1 MDDPDQLEKE
11 NEIKYKIAI
20 TMRWG
25 LIMYTSEQLLKAI
38 NKRSKKY
45 NKNFDDMKFSEKTFN
60 TIQVKE
66 KNPTKYYDNNETI
79 IWMPN
84 DKSVRVDVEDRKD
97 RNGNVWRYQQCRN
110 KTKSDQQG
118 FVKRRENE

>member
-1 MDDPDQLEKE
+1 MSNNNAVRINYLYKWAI
-11 NEIKYKIAI
+11 IKNYQQTK
-20 TMRWG
+20 
-25 LIMYTSEQLLKAI
+25 Q
-38 NKRSKKY
+38 KY
-45 NKNFDDMKFSEKTFN
+45 NKNFDDMRRFEKTFN

-66 KNPTKYYDNNETI
+66 KNPTKYYDYNETI

-84 DKSVRVDVEDRKD
+84 DKNVRVDVDDRKD

-110 KTKSDQQG
+110 KTKKDQQG